1 MKSFNSYIEILGFGS
16 AEEQL
21 SFSFY
26 KKCLLLVD
34 SLKKLL
40 KNKKSLSKKLFCSEF
55 ATFFSS
61 NKASLLESKET
72 LMAKV
77 SVKNKKQVGIHDD
90 KHAPFKILCAKKE
103 ITVKDAVSVLVDK
116 ALNDPSLLVLDK
128 K

>member
-1 MKSFNSYIEILGFGS
+1 MKNFNSYIEILGFGS

-34 SLKKLL
+34 SLRKLL
-40 KNKKSLSKKLFCSEF
+40 KSKKSLLKNSY
-55 ATFFSS
+55 TFFCS

-90 KHAPFKILCAKKE
+90 KHAPFKILCAKKA

-116 ALNDPSLLVLDK
+116 ALNDPTLLVLDK

>member
-1 MKSFNSYIEILGFGS
+1 MKNFNSYIQILGHGS
-16 AEEQL
+16 NEQQL

-26 KKCLLLVD
+26 KKCSLLVNF
-34 SLKKLL
+34 LRELL
-40 KNKKSLSKKLFCSEF
+40 NSKKSISKNLFCSEF

-90 KHAPFKILCAKKE
+90 KHAPFKILCANKE

>member
-1 MKSFNSYIEILGFGS
+1 MKNFNSYIQILGHGS
-16 AEEQL
+16 NEQQL

-26 KKCLLLVD
+26 KKCSLLVNF
-34 SLKKLL
+34 LRKLL
-40 KNKKSLSKKLFCSEF
+40 KSKKDLLKNSY
-55 ATFFSS
+55 TFFSS